1 MANNPVRQYIGA
13 RYVPLFA
20 TPLEWT
26 NETSYEP
33 LTIVLHEG
41 NSYTSRQFVPTGID
55 ITNDTFWALT
65 GNYNAQIEQYRNEVK
80 QFADAITTNTNNI
93 DNLKKR
99 FDVYVNDYAKSDG
112 TTDDTT
118 NIQNAI
124 NTAITNNARKI
135 IFDGNYKVTRTATDS
150 EGLYYS
156 INIDGLRNCEI
167 IFNNSYFTSIFSAF
181 SNIFHLENCE
191 NITIHD
197 GNCEFLNPD
206 NTPGQLYSGAFIHIH
221 KSKNITTQNIGT
233 KNTFYAITAKNSHN
247 IKITNTYYIN
257 NLTQTIGYSGILI
270 HTTSKAIVT
279 NNTII
284 GNLADGALS
293 IYGSGTYDCIVSQNI
308 VESVSKPTEGITID
322 AGTHNN
328 IITNNYVA
336 NFNYGIDV
344 KSLAQENIVS
354 NNNIIHC
361 RVGISD
367 RPGEELGPTA
377 SNIISNNI
385 ITFGTPI
392 ESTFNPFGF
401 IQVGILSENRDDSTI
416 NGNILTLENNYDNK
430 NDICGILIQQQNTG
444 TGSGSNRI
452 ITIKNNRIDFNIL
465 INATWNYASQNS
477 PAIKIISAKNVLIH
491 ENTINVPETADNASI
506 PIHIDGT
513 NFVIDIKNNNV
524 KMNKEKNFITLLNEA
539 TIIRP
544 IIDYNIENIYV
555 PFTHFEKYTSTEY
568 DIFYINNLTANT
580 PYTLA
585 NINTTNNVMVTI
597 QGITT
602 YPTLTYI
609 NTIQTINV
617 NDMTEITMN
626 KSTQLT
632 LSYTNKKLQITSTI
646 ALTSL
651 QLKIKLLTNKF
662 TTVTLE

>member
-1 MANNPVRQYIGA
+1 MTNTPVRQYIGA

-20 TPLEWT
+20 TPLEW
-26 NETSYEP
+26 NNKTSYEP

-55 ITNDTFWALT
+55 INNDTFWALT

-80 QFADAITTNTNNI
+80 KFTEAITTNTNNI

-99 FDVYVNDYAKSDG
+99 FDVYVNDYAKGDG
-112 TTDDTT
+112 TTDDTS

-135 IFDGNYKVTRTATDS
+135 IFDGNYKVTRTDTDS

-156 INIDGLRNCEI
+156 ININGLRNCEI
-167 IFNNSYFTSIFSAF
+167 IFNKSYFTSNFSAF

-197 GNCEFLNPD
+197 GNCEFLEPD
-206 NTPGQLYSGAFIHIH
+206 NTSGQLYSGAFIHIH
-221 KSKNITTQNIGT
+221 KSKNITTQNIGA
-233 KNTFYAITAKNSHN
+233 KNTFYAIIARNSNN

-257 NLTQTIGYSGILI
+257 DLTQTIGYSGIII
-270 HTTSKAIVT
+270 HTTSKATIT

-284 GNLADGALS
+284 GNLSDGALS
-293 IYGSGTYDCIVSQNI
+293 IYGSGTHDSIVSQNI

-336 NFNYGIDV
+336 NFNYGIDI

-367 RPGEELGPTA
+367 RPGEELGTTV
-377 SNIISNNI
+377 SNLISNNI
-385 ITFGTPI
+385 ITFGTPV
-392 ESTFNPFGF
+392 ESTFNPYDFT
-401 IQVGILSENRDDSTI
+401 QVGILSENRDDSTI
-416 NGNILTLENNYDNK
+416 NGNILTLENNFDKKEN
-430 NDICGILIQQQNTG
+430 ICGILIEQQKTQT
-444 TGSGSNRI
+444 TSGSNRI

-465 INATWNYASQNS
+465 INSTWNQASSSS
-477 PAIKIISAKNVLIH
+477 PAIKIRNAKNVLIH
-491 ENTINVPETADNASI
+491 ENTINMPETPTNASS

-513 NFVIDIKNNNV
+513 NTLIDIKNNNV
-524 KMNKEKNFITLLNEA
+524 KMNKEKNFITLSNNA
-539 TIIRP
+539 TIAIP
-544 IIDYNIENIYV
+544 IIDHNTHNIYV
-555 PFTHFEKYTSTEY
+555 PFPYFEKYTSDEY
-568 DIFYINNLTANT
+568 DIYYINNLTANT

-585 NINTTNNVMVTI
+585 NINTTDNVMITI
-597 QGITT
+597 QGISTF
-602 YPTLTYI
+602 PTLAYI
-609 NTIQTINV
+609 NTIQTITV
-617 NDMTEITMN
+617 KDMKEITMN
-626 KSTQLT
+626 KSAALT
-632 LSYTNKKLQITSTI
+632 LSYTDNKLQITSTMS
-646 ALTSL
+646 LTAL
-651 QLKIKLLTNKF
+651 QLKIKLITNKF
-662 TTVTLE
+662 TTVALK